1 MAAAVLAAACASVG
15 VMFCGRGQHFCCKA
29 CTDIGYIIANCFDFI
44 RNRTARGCCT
54 KILSMIAIC
63 NHSHTRPRAP
73 SPLPLAPL
81 QLHSPRS
88 THFISFVVHLFRL
101 ALPLGRLPKTRKT
114 NQTKTFWHFAAF
126 QFFIFSTVFSFSQ
139 RVV

>member
-1 MAAAVLAAACASVG
+1 MAATAASAAYAFVG

-63 NHSHTRPRAP
+63 NHSHTRSRAP
-73 SPLPLAPL
+73 SRLPLFNCTLPS
-81 QLHSPRS
+81 LHTLYFICRAFVSLSSASWPPPKDPQNESNQNLLAFRS
-88 THFISFVVHLFRL
+88 
-101 ALPLGRLPKTRKT
+101 
-114 NQTKTFWHFAAF
+114 F
-126 QFFIFSTVFSFSQ
+126 QFFIFFNSFFI
-139 RVV
+139 

>member
-1 MAAAVLAAACASVG
+1 MAATAACAFVG

-63 NHSHTRPRAP
+63 NHSHTRPPAP
-73 SPLPLAPL
+73 CPS
-81 QLHSPRS
+81 S
-88 THFISFVVHLFRL
+88 I
-101 ALPLGRLPKTRKT
+101 ALPFLPPLCTLYFICRAFVSLSSASWPPPKDPQSES
-114 NQTKTFWHFAAF
+114 NQNLLAFRSFSVFHFF
-126 QFFIFSTVFSFSQ
+126 NSFFI
-139 RVV
+139 

>member
-1 MAAAVLAAACASVG
+1 MAAAVLAAVPCASVG

-63 NHSHTRPRAP
+63 NHSHTRPRA
-73 SPLPLAPL
+73 SSRLPLFNCTPPL
-81 QLHSPRS
+81 YTLYFICRAFVSLSSASWPPPKDPQNESNQNLLAFRS
-88 THFISFVVHLFRL
+88 FSVFHFFNS
-101 ALPLGRLPKTRKT
+101 
-114 NQTKTFWHFAAF
+114 
-126 QFFIFSTVFSFSQ
+126 FFI
-139 RVV
+139 